1 MSHGISVEQRNDPA
15 AVERILRSLPAWF
28 GIESALNDYVTS
40 AATSTSFV
48 AVRAGE
54 VVGVAL
60 SERHFAESAEL
71 TLLAVHADHR
81 GTGAGHRLVAA
92 VQADLAADGCRFLEV
107 HTVGPSCPDAGY
119 AETRAFYRA
128 VGFSP
133 MHEFDGIDWPG
144 PTLILIK
151 SLKLPDRRRPQE

>member
-81 GTGAGHRLVAA
+81 GGGAGRALVAA
-92 VQADLAADGCRFLEV
+92 VETHVTHDGCRFLEV
-107 HTVGPSCPDAGY
+107 HTVGPSYDDANY
-119 AETRAFYRA
+119 AQTRAFYRA
-128 VGFSP
+128 VGFTP
-133 MHEFDGIDWPG
+133 MHEFDGLDWHG

-151 SLKLPDRRRPQE
+151 SLDAPDGRTPQV